1 MCTVS
6 LEYTDEGRRLSLFNF
21 LHRFSTEHRKNGFC
35 VLCIWVSFICSVY
48 YINLAEWNRTSL
60 HRLMTSSESNNWSWF
75 SHSVRSFLL
84 YSESDCTF
92 HQTWS
97 LLRISLKQSAT
108 TRSSQL
114 LLISL
119 RSIFAL
125 ESTTYSQ
132 YFIC

>member
-1 MCTVS
+1 MRGGAFPS
-6 LEYTDEGRRLSLFNF
+6 SIFYKAF
-21 LHRFSTEHRKNGFC
+21 LQTHRKNGFC
-35 VLCIWVSFICSVY
+35 VFVFCVFGFRLCYSVY

-60 HRLMTSSESNNWSWF
+60 HRLMISSESYNSSCF
-75 SHSVRSFLL
+75 SHSVRSFIL

-92 HQTWS
+92 HQIWS
-97 LLRISLKQSAT
+97 LLRISLRQSAT

>member
-1 MCTVS
+1 MRRGAFPPS
-6 LEYTDEGRRLSLFNF
+6 IFYTAF
-21 LHRFSTEHRKNGFC
+21 LQSIEKMVFVFC
-35 VLCIWVSFICSVY
+35 VFGFRLFCSVY

-92 HQTWS
+92 HQIWS

-125 ESTTYSQ
+125 ESTMYSQ